1 MINPTQNDNTEIHF
15 RTPGEHAWAEAATQ
29 ELNGAN
35 PFEKLLIRKHGL
47 TIEPYYK
54 KSDKNQVGFTLPVS
68 DSKIFGARAWQN
80 MPTIAVGDEK
90 KANTLALHYL
100 NTGADGILFNIERS
114 EINYEILFAG
124 IAVEHCAI
132 SLLIES
138 GYEEEAS
145 LFLASTSN
153 QKLTGCIFYRQ
164 PKNIKQLLKSS
175 APTFLTTG
183 ICVEPDT
190 NPVDEL
196 VNALEAGVRL
206 FDSFTDQG
214 HSPDFIAQQ
223 IAFHVSIDTDFFLS
237 IAKLKALRKCWVTIL
252 QAYNISAVQVNI
264 HASSQAWIKESFQ
277 PHGNLIKSTTAALA
291 AIAGGCN
298 YLTVQAESDEEP
310 GNRASRLVSAV
321 LREESQLSRVADPTA
336 GSYYLE
342 SLINQLAE
350 KSWQKFVTQVA
361 L

>member
-1 MINPTQNDNTEIHF
+1 MQQDNLEIHF
-15 RTPGEHAWAEAATQ
+15 RTPGVHDWVETAQQ
-29 ELNGAN
+29 ELGSAN
-35 PFEKLLIRKHGL
+35 PLEKLLATKGELVIKSYYRKTDINQPEFL
-47 TIEPYYK
+47 LPA
-54 KSDKNQVGFTLPVS
+54 SDTT
-68 DSKIFGARAWQN
+68 IFGARAWQN

-114 EINYEILFAG
+114 EINYDVLFAG

-138 GYEEEAS
+138 GYEKEAS

-153 QKLTGCIFYRQ
+153 QKLSGCIFYRQ
-164 PKNIKQLLKSS
+164 PKNINQLLKSTS
-175 APTFLTTG
+175 PTFVTTG
-183 ICVEPDT
+183 ICITPNT
-190 NPVDEL
+190 NPIDEL
-196 VNALEAGVRL
+196 VNALEAGVNVL
-206 FDSFTDQG
+206 DTFTDQG
-214 HSPDFIAQQ
+214 LSPDVIAQQ
-223 IAFHVSIDTDFFLS
+223 IAFHVRIDTDFFLS
-237 IAKLKALRKCWVTIL
+237 IAKLKALRKSWATIL

-342 SLINQLAE
+342 SLINQLVE
-350 KSWQKFVTQVA
+350 KSWQKFVTRVA